1 MGNLATIVNRPQV
14 IMRYLNFRQLCEKLG
29 GRSRSSIYRD
39 LESER
44 LPQPVKLGGRL
55 YWVEEDVDAWLH
67 K

>member
-1 MGNLATIVNRPQV
+1 
-14 IMRYLNFRQLCEKLG
+14 MRFISFKQLCEKLG

-39 LESER
+39 LEHGR

-55 YWVEEDVDAWLH
+55 YWVEDDVDAWLH